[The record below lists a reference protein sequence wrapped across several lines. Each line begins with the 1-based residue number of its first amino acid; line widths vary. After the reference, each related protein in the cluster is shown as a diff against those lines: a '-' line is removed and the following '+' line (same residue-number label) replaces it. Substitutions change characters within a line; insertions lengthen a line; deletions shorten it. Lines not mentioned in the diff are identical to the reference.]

1 MNIYVRFNIYIF
13 NVEHPRGIGKSESFI
28 FNYAKRFIMPILEKL
43 TDRTYL
49 ENTLNKNTLGE
60 TLGIEITEVGEEY
73 LEGRMPVD
81 HRTKQ
86 PFGLLHGGASV
97 ALAET
102 LASVVGFLSLSEG
115 KNLVGVEIN
124 ANHLRAVREGYVV
137 EEQLPSG
144 LEEPCRFGKSRLSMK
159 RSVSYVCQE

>member
-1 MNIYVRFNIYIF
+1 MM
-13 NVEHPRGIGKSESFI
+13 G
-28 FNYAKRFIMPILEKL
+28 MPIWKKP

-60 TLGIEITEVGEEY
+60 TLGIEITEVGENY
-73 LEGRMPVD
+73 IEGKMPVD
-81 HRTKQ
+81 HRTQQ

-102 LASVVGFLSLSEG
+102 LASVAGFLSLSEG

-124 ANHLRAVREGYVV
+124 ANHLRAVR
-137 EEQLPSG
+137 SG
-144 LEEPCRFGKSRLSMK
+144 FVTGRATPIRLGRSLQIWEIKIVDEKDRLVCVSRMTGAVLG
-159 RSVSYVCQE
+159 E

>member
-1 MNIYVRFNIYIF
+1 MAIWKKN
-13 NVEHPRGIGKSESFI
+13 
-28 FNYAKRFIMPILEKL
+28 
-43 TDRTYL
+43 TDKAHL
-49 ENTLNKNTLGE
+49 KKTLNKNTLGE

-81 HRTKQ
+81 NRTRQ

-102 LASVVGFLSLSEG
+102 LASVAGFLSLSEG

-124 ANHLRAVREGYVV
+124 ANHLRAVRDGYVTGRATPIRLGRSLQIWEV
-137 EEQLPSG
+137 KIVDEKDRLV
-144 LEEPCRFGKSRLSMK
+144 CVSRMTGA
-159 RSVSYVCQE
+159 VVGE

>member
-1 MNIYVRFNIYIF
+1 
-13 NVEHPRGIGKSESFI
+13 
-28 FNYAKRFIMPILEKL
+28 MPIWKKP

-102 LASVVGFLSLSEG
+102 LASVAGFLSLSMIPDVAIAALMTCT
-115 KNLVGVEIN
+115 KML
-124 ANHLRAVREGYVV
+124 
-137 EEQLPSG
+137 LPH
-144 LEEPCRFGKSRLSMK
+144 RTHI
-159 RSVSYVCQE
+159 

>member
-1 MNIYVRFNIYIF
+1 MD
-13 NVEHPRGIGKSESFI
+13 
-28 FNYAKRFIMPILEKL
+28 MPIWKKP

-60 TLGIEITEVGEEY
+60 TLGIEIIEVGENY
-73 LEGRMPVD
+73 IEGKMPVD
-81 HRTKQ
+81 HRTQQ

-102 LASVVGFLSLSEG
+102 LASVAGFLSLSEG

-124 ANHLRAVREGYVV
+124 ANHLRAVSSGFVTGRATPIRLGRSLQIWEIKIVDEKDRLVCVSRMTGAVV
-137 EEQLPSG
+137 GE
-144 LEEPCRFGKSRLSMK
+144 
-159 RSVSYVCQE
+159 

>member
-1 MNIYVRFNIYIF
+1 MAIWKKN
-13 NVEHPRGIGKSESFI
+13 
-28 FNYAKRFIMPILEKL
+28 
-43 TDRTYL
+43 TDKAHL
-49 ENTLNKNTLGE
+49 KKTLNKNTLGE

-81 HRTKQ
+81 NRTRQ

-102 LASVVGFLSLSEG
+102 LASVAGFLSLSEG

-124 ANHLRAVREGYVV
+124 ANHLRAVRDGYVTGRAT
-137 EEQLPSG
+137 PI
-144 LEEPCRFGKSRLSMK
+144 RLGRSLQIWEVKIVDEKDKAIEVNVVDDQSIKLTGTK
-159 RSVSYVCQE
+159 RKYTK